1 MTVSPRGQGIM
12 EVFLDGERIYDKAAE
27 GGKFPDLERVRALV
41 STIRARIGEIEP
53 DYSTP
58 GGPRVEAPVPEPST
72 ADD

>member
-1 MTVSPRGQGIM
+1 M

-41 STIRARIGEIEP
+41 STVRARIGEIEP
-53 DYSTP
+53 GYSIP
-58 GGPRVEAPVPEPST
+58 GGPRVEAPAQEPAP